1 MKRMGR
7 GEDGGRTE
15 CRRETPGMCERRK
28 TKCQRR
34 SSVMR
39 KKRRK
44 LILLSHFCKEP
55 PGVCV
60 SAKHAAVVMRKPS
73 VTNFN

>member
-1 MKRMGR
+1 MER
-7 GEDGGRTE
+7 EENGGRTE
-15 CRRETPGMCERRK
+15 WRRETPRMCERRK

-60 SAKHAAVVMRKPS
+60 SARHAAVVMRKPS